1 MNRSR
6 PLDTWGGLVICGILA
21 LWARLR
27 AMLGGPPLAPLRA
40 TTPPHDG
47 NLPLPRRVLAIKF
60 YGLGNIAMLLP
71 VLQDLRDALGEDA
84 EIDFLT
90 LEGNRSLLEASGL
103 ADNVVTARLDG
114 AIGFL
119 LGLVR
124 AVKFARSRRY
134 DCVIDFE
141 QFIKISA
148 IVSYCTGAPERVG
161 FNTDGQ
167 NRAWLYTTRVVYT
180 DSEHMS
186 GIFRRLLRPFGVKPT
201 RRVVPMHLS
210 DAEIGEVDDLLARAG
225 IDRDSFPV
233 IAVHVGSGPN
243 FYRVPLK
250 RWPIE
255 NFVALCDALAE
266 RYGARIVLTGQGAEE
281 KALVEQAKQMMRC
294 EPVDTCDRLSVQTL
308 LALMKRSNLVI
319 ANDTSVMH
327 LAALVRTPVVAFF
340 GPTAPIH
347 YGPNNAEDLVF
358 YRDLYCSPCLTNYNL
373 KISRCVAP
381 VCIRDIAV
389 PDVLAG
395 IERRYFADDAPMREA
410 LRNGPSTDASPQK
423 ASA

>member
-6 PLDTWGGLVICGILA
+6 PLDTWGGLLICGVLA

-27 AMLGGPPLAPLRA
+27 AVLGGPPLAPLRA
-40 TTPPHDG
+40 TTPPRGDA
-47 NLPLPRRVLAIKF
+47 LPLPRRVLAMKF

-71 VLQDLRDALGEDA
+71 VLQDLRDALPDDA

-90 LEGNRSLLEASGL
+90 LEGNRTLLEASGL
-103 ADNVVTARLDG
+103 ASNVVTAKLDG
-114 AIGFL
+114 SIGFV
-119 LGLVR
+119 LGLLKAIR
-124 AVKFARSRRY
+124 FARSRKY
-134 DCVIDFE
+134 DAVIDFE

-167 NRAWLYTTRVVYT
+167 HRAWLYTTRVVYT

-186 GIFRRLLRPFGVKPT
+186 GIFRRLLRPFGIRPT
-201 RRVVPMHLS
+201 KKVVPMRLS
-210 DAEIGEVDDLLARAG
+210 ASEESALDELLAEGG
-225 IDRDSFPV
+225 ISTDAFPV
-233 IAVHVGSGPN
+233 IGVHIGSGPN

-250 RWPIE
+250 RWPVE
-255 NFVALCDALAE
+255 SFVELCDALAE
-266 RYGARIVLTGQGAEE
+266 RHGAKIVLTGQGPEE
-281 KALVEQAKQMMRC
+281 RALVDEAKSLLRC
-294 EPVDTCDRLSVQTL
+294 TYIDTCDRLSVHTL
-308 LALMKRSNLVI
+308 LALMKRCNLVI

-373 KISRCVAP
+373 KISRCVDP
-381 VCIRDIAV
+381 VCIREIRAE
-389 PDVLAG
+389 DVLAG
-395 IERRYFADDAPMREA
+395 IERRYFAPDAPMRDA
-410 LRNGPSTDASPQK
+410 LRRLPRVGSS
-423 ASA
+423 SARITA